1 MAWVE
6 RGKCIIRPRQANDR
20 EVGDEVLWVKV
31 ERTWKG
37 KGKWKAKGG
46 RSLRRKGQ
54 SSQLNSVEPAEG
66 MSSNRYLRYT
76 SLNRS
81 PTPPPPLF
89 CTYTPALSSV
99 GWDRVVGTMVSWD

>member
-1 MAWVE
+1 
-6 RGKCIIRPRQANDR
+6 
-20 EVGDEVLWVKV
+20 
-31 ERTWKG
+31 
-37 KGKWKAKGG
+37 
-46 RSLRRKGQ
+46 
-54 SSQLNSVEPAEG
+54 

-99 GWDRVVGTMVSWD
+99 GWDRVVGAMVSWD

>member
-1 MAWVE
+1 
-6 RGKCIIRPRQANDR
+6 
-20 EVGDEVLWVKV
+20 
-31 ERTWKG
+31 
-37 KGKWKAKGG
+37 
-46 RSLRRKGQ
+46 
-54 SSQLNSVEPAEG
+54 

-99 GWDRVVGTMVSWD
+99 GWDRVVASLLLSNLPPSFFSINASVNSLLRCAYFPLPN